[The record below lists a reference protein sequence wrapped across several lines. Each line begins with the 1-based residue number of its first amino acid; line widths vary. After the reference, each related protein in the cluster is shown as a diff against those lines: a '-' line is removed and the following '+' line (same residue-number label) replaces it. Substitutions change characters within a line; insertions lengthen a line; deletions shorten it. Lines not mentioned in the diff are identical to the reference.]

1 MLKII
6 DLSEAPSTPMDGGR
20 GTKKRLVDK
29 ADAPGARCSH
39 EHACAR
45 RPTGKLHK
53 HSVADNVYIVR
64 SGSGEFIVEGK
75 TYRVKK
81 ARLSFIPAGLRHSL
95 SNVSDEPFEISR
107 FYAPAGDK
115 STSLSADEDAY
126 LGASRFAWKPHRG
139 CARQTMAPIG
149 AYLIRR

>member
-20 GTKKRLVDK
+20 GTKQRLVDK
-29 ADAPGARCSH
+29 ADGTQALDVHMNTLAPGGPR
-39 EHACAR
+39 
-45 RPTGKLHK
+45 GKLHK

-81 ARLSFIPAGLRHSL
+81 DQIVFIPAGLKHSL
-95 SNVSDEPFEISR
+95 SNVSDEPFEI
-107 FYAPAGDK
+107 FEIYAPAGDK
-115 STSLSADEDAY
+115 FDFLVCE
-126 LGASRFAWKPHRG
+126 
-139 CARQTMAPIG
+139 
-149 AYLIRR
+149 